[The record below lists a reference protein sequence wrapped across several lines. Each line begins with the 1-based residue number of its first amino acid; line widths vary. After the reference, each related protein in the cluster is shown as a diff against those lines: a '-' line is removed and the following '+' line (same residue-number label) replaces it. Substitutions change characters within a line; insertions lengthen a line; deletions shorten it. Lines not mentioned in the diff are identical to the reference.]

1 MEQQN
6 TGLNHFHK
14 QGLFFLV
21 VGSVNALV
29 HFLSLIFFVQVL
41 SVQPFFANIIA
52 FIVAFT
58 FGFVAHLKVTFQ
70 SVENKEHW
78 TISLKKWFMSSI
90 FGFLLNQSIFALG
103 IYIFGQ
109 KYYIAVWFVAT
120 GLVTI
125 CTFILA
131 KFWAFKGRPSS

>member
-6 TGLNHFHK
+6 TGLNNLHK

-21 VGSVNALV
+21 VGSLNALI
-29 HFLSLIFFVQVL
+29 HFLSLIFSVQVL
-41 SVQPFFANIIA
+41 NIQPFFANIIA

-58 FGFVAHLKVTFQ
+58 FGFFAHLKVTFQ
-70 SVENKEHW
+70 TVENKEHW
-78 TISLKKWFMSSI
+78 IIILRKWFMSSI
-90 FGFLLNQSIFALG
+90 FGFLLNQSIFTLG
-103 IYIFGQ
+103 IYVFGQ

-125 CTFILA
+125 FTFILA
-131 KFWAFKGRPSS
+131 KFWAFKGRSSS